1 MSWDGSLGEALRLA
15 SASPQDRAAPGDRL
29 GRECGAEDDISPGV
43 AGREEAVVVPL
54 VGAWGR
60 DQGSE
65 LADEA
70 DAVEQDGVGS
80 VPQATLQSVQ
90 HATIFQQG
98 QTFCGERGAEEPR
111 AVGYRRSVFRAATW
125 DGERATSMRGSKL
138 DAGQYAIHWRT
149 CGTDSPGSGSRCPA
163 EQDLRGPGHPAATS
177 TPRLGG
183 RILGTDQSSGRR
195 RRRPQSR
202 EYTRSSRASAAIS
215 G

>member
-111 AVGYRRSVFRAATW
+111 AVGYRR
-125 DGERATSMRGSKL
+125 
-138 DAGQYAIHWRT
+138 Q
-149 CGTDSPGSGSRCPA
+149 C
-163 EQDLRGPGHPAATS
+163 
-177 TPRLGG
+177 
-183 RILGTDQSSGRR
+183 SGR
-195 RRRPQSR
+195 PHGM
-202 EYTRSSRASAAIS
+202 ASARRACAGPNSMQVSMQSTGGPVGRTPLDRARGALRSKTFEDLAIRLRRAHQ